1 MENSWEK
8 TVERLVDVFGGESQS
23 TLGSAVFRSPDVLP
37 TSELESFSFSSYKSF
52 VGKSWQAFGEENW
65 SKPWLLL
72 FERPQ
77 EANRNLLQEIAS
89 VNDPATALAGSQLTE
104 NHDSPTE
111 AIESLK
117 AVFDS
122 DSIQELRIY
131 RVGDSEAI
139 TGILIAAL
147 TKDNQPIVLLFLM
160 D

>member
-1 MENSWEK
+1 
-8 TVERLVDVFGGESQS
+8 FGGESQS

-111 AIESLK
+111 AVESLK

-122 DSIQELRIY
+122 DRIQELRIY

-147 TKDNQPIVLLFLM
+147 TKGNQPIVLLFLM